1 MVECTVRRGYRAKVA
16 CGGGIV
22 AENKVHVE
30 LGVLGRVQKEMKL
43 AGEMDTCGQMAWDK
57 GGVEGTGA
65 SEGSSELKDPGKRAT
80 ITDSKS
86 NGARS

>member
-1 MVECTVRRGYRAKVA
+1 
-16 CGGGIV
+16 
-22 AENKVHVE
+22 
-30 LGVLGRVQKEMKL
+30 MKKK
-43 AGEMDTCGQMAWDK
+43 GEMDTCGQMAWDK